1 MAARA
6 ESRERGGRAIGLGR
20 GAGAWYPPRVFEA
33 PWTRLA
39 APFPVSDVVWDVVSV
54 DAAGDEASVL
64 PRVRREALEARL
76 DQVCGVT
83 GWSVT
88 FAPYAAG
95 AVGCT
100 LEVLEVRKATVV
112 NAIAGGAAVTAAAAF
127 AAAAARFG
135 LVAPVATVERRV
147 AFDPEAGV
155 ALHEPDVSEGA
166 AHETAHETA
175 HEAPAGTEAA
185 ATAAPEGLDAALPDV
200 READVQARGLSNDG
214 LRMIDRLVER
224 LKDDGQGLAAA
235 RLLVRFGGYGKD
247 PDAAR
252 ELYGELR
259 TLLKRASEREAES

>member
-6 ESRERGGRAIGLGR
+6 ESRERGRRAIARGR
-20 GAGAWYPPRVFEA
+20 GAVAWYPPCVSDA

-54 DAAGDEASVL
+54 DAAGEEASVL
-64 PRVRREALEARL
+64 PRLRREALEARL
-76 DQVCGVT
+76 DEVFGVV

-88 FAPYAAG
+88 FVPFAEA

-100 LEVLEVRKATVV
+100 LEVQEVRKATVV
-112 NAIAGGAAVTAAAAF
+112 NAMAGGAAVTAAAAF
-127 AAAAARFG
+127 AGAAARFG
-135 LVAPVATVERRV
+135 LVAPVVPAERRV

-155 ALHEPDVSEGA
+155 ALHEPEVSADAVQEVTN
-166 AHETAHETA
+166 HETS
-175 HEAPAGTEAA
+175 HEAAA
-185 ATAAPEGLDAALPDV
+185 ATAASGQLHASLPDA
-200 READVQARGLSNDG
+200 REAVVPARGLSSDG
-214 LRMIDRLVER
+214 FRMIDRLVER
-224 LKDDGQGLAAA
+224 LKDEGQGLAAA

-259 TLLKRASEREAES
+259 ALLKRAGESEAGA

>member
-6 ESRERGGRAIGLGR
+6 ESRERGGRAISPGR
-20 GAGAWYPPRVFEA
+20 GAGAWYPPRVSDA

-39 APFPVSDVVWDVVSV
+39 APFPVSAVVWDVVSV
-54 DAAGDEASVL
+54 DAAGEEASVL
-64 PRVRREALEARL
+64 PRLRREALEARL

-88 FAPYAAG
+88 FAPYAVD

-100 LEVLEVRKATVV
+100 LEVQAVRKAAVV
-112 NAIAGGAAVTAAAAF
+112 NAMAGGAAVTAAAAF

-135 LVAPVATVERRV
+135 LVAPVAPVERRV

-155 ALHEPDVSEGA
+155 PLHEPDVSEEA
-166 AHETAHETA
+166 VHETVH
-175 HEAPAGTEAA
+175 EAA
-185 ATAAPEGLDAALPDV
+185 AGPAAAALASTEGLGALLLEG
-200 READVQARGLSNDG
+200 RETDVQARGSSNEG

-224 LKDDGQGLAAA
+224 LKDEGQGLAAA

-247 PDAAR
+247 ADAAR

-259 TLLKRASEREAES
+259 ALLKRASESEAGT

>member
-1 MAARA
+1 M
-6 ESRERGGRAIGLGR
+6 
-20 GAGAWYPPRVFEA
+20 
-33 PWTRLA
+33 
-39 APFPVSDVVWDVVSV
+39 
-54 DAAGDEASVL
+54 L

-76 DQVCGVT
+76 DRVCGVT

-112 NAIAGGAAVTAAAAF
+112 NALAGGAAVTAAAAF
-127 AAAAARFG
+127 AGAAARFG
-135 LVAPVATVERRV
+135 LVTPVATAERRV
-147 AFDPEAGV
+147 AFDPEVGV

-166 AHETAHETA
+166 AHEGAQQA
-175 HEAPAGTEAA
+175 AAGTEAA
-185 ATAAPEGLDAALPDV
+185 PTAASEGLEAALPDV

-259 TLLKRASEREAES
+259 ALLKRASESEAGA